1 MSRRIIITEQDM
13 QKLKKLVDAEVDDAK
28 NKPHVLDLD
37 NELKRA
43 EIVSKNEI
51 PDDIITMNSSV
62 LLSLDGMDETIT
74 LVYPHEADVDN
85 NMLSVLS
92 PIGTA
97 IIGFREGDVVEW
109 AVPSGITII
118 DIKKVIYQPEAVE
131 KAALTTAASK
141 QETI

>member
-131 KAALTTAASK
+131 KAALTTAANN

>member
-118 DIKKVIYQPEAVE
+118 NIKKVIYQPEAVE
-131 KAALTTAASK
+131 KAALTTAANK

>member
-1 MSRRIIITEQDM
+1 MSRRIIITQEDM

-131 KAALTTAASK
+131 KAALTTAANK
-141 QETI
+141 QI

>member
-13 QKLKKLVDAEVDDAK
+13 QKLKKLVDAEIDDAK

>member
-131 KAALTTAASK
+131 KAALTTAANK

>member
-1 MSRRIIITEQDM
+1 MSRRIVITQEDM
-13 QKLKKLVDAEVDDAK
+13 QKLKKLVDAEIDDAK

-43 EIVSKNEI
+43 EIVSKDEI
-51 PDDIITMNSSV
+51 PDDIITMNSV
-62 LLSLDGMDETIT
+62 VQLSLDGMDETIT
-74 LVYPHEADVDN
+74 LVYPHETDVDN
-85 NMLSVLS
+85 NMISVLS

-118 DIKKVIYQPEAVE
+118 DIKKVLYQPEAIE
-131 KAALTTAASK
+131 KSALTTAVKK
-141 QETI
+141 QDKI

>member
-43 EIVSKNEI
+43 EIVNKNEI

>member
-43 EIVSKNEI
+43 EIVNKNEI

-131 KAALTTAASK
+131 KAALTTAANK

>member
-43 EIVSKNEI
+43 EIVNKNEI

-131 KAALTTAASK
+131 KAALTTATNK

>member
-13 QKLKKLVDAEVDDAK
+13 QKLKKLVDAEIDDAK

-131 KAALTTAASK
+131 KAALTTAANK